1 MIRSSPRGALGGTPE
16 AQILG
21 ESSAGAVDNSTGLH
35 DPRSAF
41 RLGRRPRTHRR
52 ESDRANPAS
61 ESDENG
67 DALLHANGACAP
79 REHHRRALPRD
90 GAHDGMGATLRIGE
104 ASGLRR
110 SDIDIVAGTTRVAN
124 NVVEVAGKLH
134 EGLPK
139 TAAARRVMRLP
150 ASLIDDLA
158 EHLDRLRSDVRLRH
172 S

>member
-1 MIRSSPRGALGGTPE
+1 MEMRFFTPTE
-16 AQILG
+16 L
-21 ESSAGAVDNSTGLH
+21 
-35 DPRSAF
+35 
-41 RLGRRPRTHRR
+41 
-52 ESDRANPAS
+52 
-61 ESDENG
+61 
-67 DALLHANGACAP
+67 ALLANIIDERYHAMVLTMAW
-79 REHHRRALPRD
+79 
-90 GAHDGMGATLRIGE
+90 GATLRIGE